1 MTMKTLLSLL
11 IFALV
16 SSNAIAE
23 QVLENDQYLI
33 HYNAFNSTVIDTEA
47 AKKNNLI
54 RSKYSAMINIA
65 VLKKNTDGTTSAIKS
80 FNSGTVENLLRQ
92 QQQLTFQTID
102 EGKAIYYIASFSFAD
117 QEVMNF
123 TVQVQP
129 DPNQS
134 PITLT
139 LSQKFYVD

>member
-1 MTMKTLLSLL
+1 M
-11 IFALV
+11 FALV
-16 SSNAIAE
+16 SSSAIAE
-23 QVLENDQYLI
+23 QVLENEQYLV
-33 HYNAFNSTVIDTEA
+33 HYNAFNSTVIDADA
-47 AKKNNLI
+47 AKKNKLI

-65 VLKKNTDGTTSAIKS
+65 VLKKNADGTTSAVKS

-92 QQQLTFQTID
+92 QQQLDFQTIN
-102 EGKAIYYIASFSFAD
+102 EGGAIYYIASFVFAD

-123 TVQVQP
+123 SVQIQP

-134 PITLT
+134 PMTLK